1 MQKNNIDKK
10 VGLLDWGIVFSFL
23 IMLLVIYIPLSIWE
37 EEENYKDESR
47 RRMEI
52 IVNAQEFY
60 RELTGSYTN
69 NGEELL
75 ELVESAID
83 STIADTLFFG
93 KQTISLKKKN
103 IDVEISKGFLSRADT
118 TFSIGVNRKKTI
130 IDTIYTVEML
140 NAETNGLDTLF
151 INTSNI
157 ENAKNDTLFKKIVSF
172 SRSSYNESYTDYIS
186 RKYKLTNDLLLCP
199 LTQKPY
205 SFIINNDDPEDIFF
219 TIKSPV
225 AKDYKERRYLF
236 FKFKSGE
243 HGFIE
248 DKRKSWTSK

>member
-23 IMLLVIYIPLSIWE
+23 IMLVVIYIPLSIWE

-69 NGEELL
+69 DGEELL

-151 INTSNI
+151 ILSLI
-157 ENAKNDTLFKKIVSF
+157 HI
-172 SRSSYNESYTDYIS
+172 
-186 RKYKLTNDLLLCP
+186 
-199 LTQKPY
+199 
-205 SFIINNDDPEDIFF
+205 
-219 TIKSPV
+219 
-225 AKDYKERRYLF
+225 
-236 FKFKSGE
+236 
-243 HGFIE
+243 
-248 DKRKSWTSK
+248 